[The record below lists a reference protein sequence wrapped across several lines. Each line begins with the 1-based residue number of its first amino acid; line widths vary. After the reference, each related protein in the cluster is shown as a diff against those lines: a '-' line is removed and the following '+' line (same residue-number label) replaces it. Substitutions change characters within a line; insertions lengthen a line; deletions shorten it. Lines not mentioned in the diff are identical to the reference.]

1 MKKNINNNHCKG
13 VGLVEVIV
21 TIVILLTVVTGTMAY
36 QYFTALDAR
45 KSDLNITA
53 GRLAIIFLETW
64 KGQGSGDDFDPV
76 DEFNLDLDISS
87 STSNQPAAELTDLLG
102 SYSVTSNNANFFI
115 TLSFQDIADSPRL
128 LNIVVAW
135 GQGDYGQGD
144 FSDTDKSISWT
155 SYQGY

>member
-13 VGLVEVIV
+13 VGLVEVMV
-21 TIVILLTVVTGTMAY
+21 SIVILLAVVTGTMAY

-64 KGQGSGDDFDPV
+64 KGQGNGDDFNPV
-76 DEFNLDLDISS
+76 DELNLDLDISV

-102 SYSVTSNNANFFI
+102 SYSVNSNNANFFI
-115 TLSFQDIADSPRL
+115 TLSFQDVTDSPRL

-135 GQGDYGQGD
+135 GHFG
-144 FSDTDKSISWT
+144 T
-155 SYQGY
+155 